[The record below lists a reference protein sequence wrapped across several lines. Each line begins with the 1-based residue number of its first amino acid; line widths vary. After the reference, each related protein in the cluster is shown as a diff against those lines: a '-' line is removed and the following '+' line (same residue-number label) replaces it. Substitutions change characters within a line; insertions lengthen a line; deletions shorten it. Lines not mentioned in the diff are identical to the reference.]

1 MVLDNDVFS
10 WRRAAGWAVLAWLAL
25 GLAALIAARL
35 PGDTGW
41 LLAAAPLLVIFLAG
55 IYECGFWWIY
65 GSLVTLVPMILLM
78 GGTLA
83 SLLVGKSPGS
93 EMGRHPARRG
103 AARDWRQR
111 GGVGRRIL
119 TRGLDRQ
126 EDGSPAAFR
135 FLTCISPPG
144 AIATVPGAP
153 ARAHSGTVSLS
164 GVAPSCSCP
173 NSCAR

>member
-65 GSLVTLVPMILLM
+65 GSLVTLVPMIILV
-78 GGTLA
+78 GGALA
-83 SLLVGKSPGS
+83 SLLVEKSPGA
-93 EMGRHPARRG
+93 EMAAGILLVAGPLVIG
-103 AARDWRQR
+103 ASAVALVVASSLGIWA
-111 GGVGRRIL
+111 GRRL
-119 TRGLDRQ
+119 AVRQ
-126 EDGSPAAFR
+126 
-135 FLTCISPPG
+135 
-144 AIATVPGAP
+144 
-153 ARAHSGTVSLS
+153 LS
-164 GVAPSCSCP
+164 AS
-173 NSCAR
+173 